1 MILYPLVAAVFVA
14 LAQYAYTK
22 SQIAGAPD
30 KEGELWLKYRN
41 FLYLLSGVLLV
52 ATLVAVWRLGVPAA
66 LPLSL

>member
-30 KEGELWLKYRN
+30 QESELWLKYRN
-41 FLYLLSGVLLV
+41 FLYLLSGVLTL
-52 ATLVAVWRLGVPAA
+52 ATVIAVWQLRLPAVP
-66 LPLSL
+66 PSL